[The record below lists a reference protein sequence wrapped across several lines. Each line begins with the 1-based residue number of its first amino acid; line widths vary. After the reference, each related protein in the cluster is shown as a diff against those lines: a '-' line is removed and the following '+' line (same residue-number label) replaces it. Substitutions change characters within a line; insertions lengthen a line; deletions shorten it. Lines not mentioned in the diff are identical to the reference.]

1 MLIEE
6 IEGWKA
12 KEVDKADIDIE
23 LYHISFMP
31 ASPEKTGG
39 EGSEWERGNSGI
51 SSRYTKGKTIKG
63 PRKLARARTACV
75 AEEEKRQKTNLARGK

>member
-1 MLIEE
+1 V
-6 IEGWKA
+6 EGKGGRQGRYRYY
-12 KEVDKADIDIE
+12 IE
-23 LYHISFMP
+23 LYLFHARISRKDGRGF
-31 ASPEKTGG
+31 SLR
-39 EGSEWERGNSGI
+39 RGNSGI